1 MKTRSGVLKW
11 IVGILA
17 LLVPL
22 MGLTIWRFLRMLMS
36 DDPAIWAKEIA
47 NFQKQDRN
55 DPPPEGVIVFTGS
68 SSIRFWQTLQQD
80 MAPLPVINRGF
91 GGAKI
96 KQVTYYA
103 DQIVMPYHPKAVVL
117 FAGTNDLGRFN
128 TKTAQEVFEGYVEFV
143 NTIHKA
149 LPQTPIYYIA
159 ITPTPSRWKIWPI
172 THEANQLIKSYTETD
187 NLLHFIDMTDNILG
201 PDGKPRRDLY
211 KWDRLHPNAKG
222 YAIWTASIKP
232 MLEADLFGSEIVTQ
246 E

>member
-1 MKTRSGVLKW
+1 MKSRSGVLKW

-17 LLVPL
+17 LLIPL
-22 MGLTIWRFLRMLMS
+22 MGLTVWRFFRMLMS

-47 NFQKQDRN
+47 NFQKQDR
-55 DPPPEGVIVFTGS
+55 DAPPPEGVILFVGS
-68 SSIRFWQTLQQD
+68 SSIRFWQTLEHD
-80 MAPLPVINRGF
+80 MAPLPVMNRGF

-172 THEANQLIKSYTETD
+172 THEANQLIKSYTGTD
-187 NLLHFIDMTDNILG
+187 NLLHFIDMTNKILG
-201 PDGKPRRDLY
+201 PDGRPRRDLF
-211 KWDRLHPNAKG
+211 KWDRLHPNERG
-222 YAIWTASIKP
+222 YAVWTASIKP
-232 MLEADLFGSEIVTQ
+232 ILEADLFRSQTVAQ